1 MEILKSLKVRK
12 EQMNTA
18 RDTFDEI
25 EKIRED
31 RQPSMK
37 KKKKTAKSKM
47 ATETGDDIDI
57 TFSYL

>member
-1 MEILKSLKVRK
+1 
-12 EQMNTA
+12 MNTA